1 MELNIIYEVERFL
14 TEQGIPPTKLGRIV
28 AHDPRLVLD
37 MRNGRQVRPKM
48 QRKLRDYMAACHS
61 KTERLAA

>member
-48 QRKLRDYMAACHS
+48 QRKLLDYMSTCQRTS
-61 KTERLAA
+61 ESLAA